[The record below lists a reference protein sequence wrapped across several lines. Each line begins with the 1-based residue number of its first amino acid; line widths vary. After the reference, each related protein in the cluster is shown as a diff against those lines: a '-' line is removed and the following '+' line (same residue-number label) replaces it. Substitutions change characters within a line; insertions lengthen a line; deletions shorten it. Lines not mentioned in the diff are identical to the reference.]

1 MPISGISQG
10 LGIGGGA
17 TATISGAPGGGA
29 FTNEYS
35 VDFDG
40 VDDYIACVEGGSDVN
55 PDLSIYAL
63 SCWFKADSLGSNPM
77 IVNGFG
83 KDGYSANVY
92 GGIGVYTNGDLFWND
107 GEAGSTF
114 GSGLISA
121 GTWYN
126 YLINYVATGYT
137 DLDGTSSN
145 DGKGYRVYINGVR
158 KDKTLTSTTWDFNL
172 MTTTP
177 KFKVG
182 REGERAV
189 YPLNGLVDEVAIF
202 GSSLSDSAIAGIY
215 NGGTPTGLTDYSPTL
230 WWRMG
235 DNNGGTGTTITDQ
248 GSGGNDGTLRN
259 GPTFSTTVP
268 S

>member
-1 MPISGISQG
+1 MSHSTISLG
-10 LGIGGGA
+10 LGLGGGKSA
-17 TATISGAPGGGA
+17 TSSGAPGGGA

-40 VDDYIACVEGGSDVN
+40 VDDYIAVVEGGSDVN

-63 SCWFKADSLGSNPM
+63 SCWFKADSLNTNPM

-83 KDGYSANVY
+83 GTVYPTY
-92 GGIGVYTNGDLFWND
+92 GGIGVLANGDLFWND
-107 GEAGSTF
+107 GYYGSTF

-145 DGKGYRVYINGVR
+145 NGKGYRVYINGVR
-158 KDKTLTSTTWDFNL
+158 KDKTLGSTTWDFTL
-172 MTTTP
+172 MTTTA

-182 REGERAV
+182 REGERAT
-189 YPLNGLVDEVAIF
+189 YRPNGLVDEVAIF

-215 NGGTPTGLTDYSPTL
+215 NGGTPTSLTDYSPTL

>member
-1 MPISGISQG
+1 MSHSTISLG
-10 LGIGGGA
+10 LGLGGGKSA
-17 TATISGAPGGGA
+17 TSSGAPGGGA

-55 PDLSIYAL
+55 PDLSVYAL

-83 KDGYSANVY
+83 QHSAAVY
-92 GGIGVYTNGDLFWND
+92 GGIGVYANGDLFWND

-114 GSGLISA
+114 GSGLMSA

-137 DLDGTSSN
+137 DLDGASSN
-145 DGKGYRVYINGVR
+145 NGKGYRVYINGVR

-177 KFKVG
+177 KFLVG
-182 REGERAV
+182 REGERPAW
-189 YPLNGLVDEVAIF
+189 YRFNGLVDEVAIF
-202 GSSLSDSAIAGIY
+202 GGSLSDADIAGIY

-235 DNNGGTGTTITDQ
+235 DGDTFPTITDH
-248 GSGGNDGTLRN
+248 GTGGNNGTMTN
-259 GPTFSTTVP
+259 MTSGDIVEDVP
-268 S
+268 